1 MTKMM
6 NNTLTTVIP
15 CPTCKTALK
24 EVVQDSHSLL
34 NSDQFDALKPGDWYC
49 ATCAPDEGYKYKFW
63 RNSQVLIQ
71 KSTID
76 EVTPALVESLRCEF
90 VDGCVEL
97 GMDLY
102 KLTPATIK
110 ILEAVWNKARHNIPP
125 EKGPAELLQLLQL
138 QGTLNHMCDTM
149 TSRNDLALEIFH
161 VVVTSNIVRA
171 DYRALYEGMEKT

>member
-1 MTKMM
+1 M

-49 ATCAPDEGYKYKFW
+49 ETCAPDEGHNYKYW

-76 EVTPALVESLRCEF
+76 EVTPAFIESLECAF

-102 KLTPATIK
+102 KLNKSTIK
-110 ILEAVWNKARHNIPP
+110 ILQSVWNKARHNIPP
-125 EKGPAELLQLLQL
+125 ESGPAELMAMLHL
-138 QGTLNHMCDTM
+138 QGTINQMCG
-149 TSRNDLALEIFH
+149 TSLAGQTLALEIFH
-161 VVVTSNIVRA
+161 VVITSKLVRA
-171 DYRALYEGMEKT
+171 DYKALYEGMEKT